1 MPNSKKY
8 EHFYNDPDCNQI
20 FRMGRGRTQPD
31 AITFND
37 VNAWDHNSLLI
48 TNRFSVTPWVSH
60 DQMVIQMFGVTDQ
73 CVAVRV
79 DDQDSGRG
87 LVNGTFRIEY
97 KNATGL
103 VSVTGEDFF
112 RTDLLTRPVTTG
124 SGPDDSLLE
133 SNVCI
138 DRTPH
143 YLSVCQDDPGNSLQF
158 DGACPD
164 KCFYAPDFTSSDS
177 SVHIDM
183 HGNYAV
189 PCGKNDVNTFDG
201 TNSLA
206 DPETDPAAEQ
216 RVQALVF
223 EDGCDADSFVLLD
236 GQILKIQGN
245 LTGPLEVEINAE
257 AYEDADVIFEFYN
270 DLEDTSTP
278 YTITKADLPTPP
290 AEHSQGKRLFVY
302 SQHNLGYVC
311 FKPCTS
317 STPDTLTCTADDMTN
332 NAPPRQVFEDDLMP
346 AEFWSIED
354 ETTVMATPGMDMN
367 EDGRIVSG
375 LGDDMI
381 TGTADEL

>member
-1 MPNSKKY
+1 MPNSRKY

-37 VNAWDHNSLLI
+37 VSAWDHNSLLI

-79 DDQDSGRG
+79 DEEASGRG

-103 VSVTGEDFF
+103 QAVTSEDFD
-112 RTDLLTRPVTTG
+112 RTDLLTAPVTTG
-124 SGPDDSLLE
+124 TGLENGLLE
-133 SNVCI
+133 ANVCI

-143 YLSVCQDDPGNSLQF
+143 YLSVCQDDPASDMQF

-164 KCFYAPDFTSSDS
+164 RCFYAPDFKSSDS

-183 HGNYAV
+183 YGNYTV
-189 PCGKNDVNTFDG
+189 PCSKHDVNTFDG
-201 TNSLA
+201 TNSLNNA
-206 DPETDPAAEQ
+206 DSTTTEDQ

-236 GQILKIQGN
+236 GQILNIQGN
-245 LTGPLEVEINAE
+245 LTGPLEVEINSN
-257 AYEDADVIFEFYN
+257 AYPPGSTIFEFYN
-270 DLEDTSTP
+270 DSENPFDAQVI
-278 YTITKADLPTPP
+278 TIDDIP
-290 AEHSQGKRLFVY
+290 AVGS
-302 SQHNLGYVC
+302 
-311 FKPCTS
+311 
-317 STPDTLTCTADDMTN
+317 
-332 NAPPRQVFEDDLMP
+332 
-346 AEFWSIED
+346 
-354 ETTVMATPGMDMN
+354 MD
-367 EDGRIVSG
+367 
-375 LGDDMI
+375 
-381 TGTADEL
+381 